1 MPITIIE
8 GENMKVVR
16 IIMLVLV
23 LAVVLGKV
31 AMLPPEIFKEPIFA
45 AQDSSGDDGGSRD
58 GGYTE
63 FA

>member
-1 MPITIIE
+1 
-8 GENMKVVR
+8 MKVVR